1 VEGSP
6 AGRVTVTN
14 VARGAFCSGSL
25 GYWVAADRTGRGVA
39 TAAVLEVL
47 DECFT
52 RHGLHR
58 LEAGTLVDNHASQ
71 AVLRRTGFTLIGR
84 APGLPAHRRRVARP
98 PALPAAGPTHAP
110 DVLHPRQV

>member
-1 VEGSP
+1 M
-6 AGRVTVTN
+6 
-14 VARGAFCSGSL
+14 
-25 GYWVAADRTGRGVA
+25 A

-47 DECFT
+47 GECFT

-84 APGLPAHRRRVARP
+84 APSYL
-98 PALPAAGPTHAP
+98 LIAGEWRDHLLFQRLADAPP